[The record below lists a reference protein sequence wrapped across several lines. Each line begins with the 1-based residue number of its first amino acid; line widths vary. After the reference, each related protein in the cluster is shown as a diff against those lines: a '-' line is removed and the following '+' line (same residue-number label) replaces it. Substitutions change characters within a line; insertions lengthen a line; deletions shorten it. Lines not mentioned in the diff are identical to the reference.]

1 MPDAR
6 RRAKKAANAAHA
18 TNARDETRER
28 ASRPKSLALSLQNVY
43 ETLVISWPTVV
54 DAFANRV
61 KMEECDSRLASWAAE
76 IAKNSAYDLEVLGRE
91 NLGDRGESFL
101 VMSNHQ
107 SLYDIPVLFHV
118 LGANL
123 RMITKAELF
132 KVPVFGPAMKH
143 AGFISIDRSNRQ
155 RAIQSLEIAKQK
167 ISGGLNVWIAPEG
180 TRSKSGEL
188 LSFKKGGFN
197 LALEAGLRVLPITL
211 NGTRDILPVKGTR
224 SRANAHVRVTI
235 HPPLDAKVYAARGL
249 KEGRE
254 ALMNDVRAALESGL

>member
-1 MPDAR
+1 MP
-6 RRAKKAANAAHA
+6 
-18 TNARDETRER
+18 
-28 ASRPKSLALSLQNVY
+28 V
-43 ETLVISWPTVV
+43 
-54 DAFANRV
+54 
-61 KMEECDSRLASWAAE
+61 CDRRLAWWAAE
-76 IAKNSAYDLEVLGRE
+76 IAKNSAYDLEIIGRE
-91 NLGDRGESFL
+91 NLGAGGESFL

-107 SLYDIPVLFHV
+107 SLYDVPVLFNV
-118 LGANL
+118 LGPNL

-180 TRSKSGEL
+180 TRSTTGEL

-211 NGTRDILPVKGTR
+211 KGTRDILPVKATR
-224 SRANAHVRVTI
+224 TMPNAHVRVTI
-235 HPPLDAKVYAARGL
+235 HPPLDAKAYAARGL

-254 ALMNDVRAALESGL
+254 SLMKDVRAALESGL